1 MQFQQVQMPDGTPK
15 GRKMWRASSGDN
27 YAAFYP
33 VGRKG
38 RFYVTWGA
46 ASGRCGGEQVDSQ
59 EAAQNRA
66 TEIMSNLVNG
76 VLSPA

>member
-15 GRKMWRASSGDN
+15 GRKMWRAADSAGN

-38 RFYVTWGA
+38 DYYVTWGA
-46 ASGRCGGEQVDSQ
+46 ASGGAGGE
-59 EAAQNRA
+59 RA
-66 TEIMSNLVNG
+66 GCREDAESVARDILRRLAS
-76 VLSPA
+76 

>member
-15 GRKMWRASSGDN
+15 GRKMWRATDGDN

-38 RFYVTWGA
+38 EFHVTWGA
-46 ASGRCGGEQVDSQ
+46 ATGGSGGERVGCRESA
-59 EAAQNRA
+59 EWKAA
-66 TEIMSNLVNG
+66 EILRRLAS
-76 VLSPA
+76 